1 MCIIHSE
8 QVKKKKTN
16 YKKKKKKK
24 KERRKNGDNVSKYW
38 LRKTILPPRSLR
50 FTTILLAIFLNKSKI
65 FPPSPQKRERKKT
78 VGEKKK
84 EEKFQPRKQFRYYLR
99 GEWFSAVWRE
109 LTNKWKRGKSE
120 KNKTWKVVC
129 SSERRKNER
138 RAKKKGKRKK
148 ERDRERIES
157 RINENACE
165 NIRYSNRGRNRHRKK
180 KRMNPMF

>member
-1 MCIIHSE
+1 METMYPNIGC
-8 QVKKKKTN
+8 
-16 YKKKKKKK
+16 
-24 KERRKNGDNVSKYW
+24 ERQSFLHDLSVSRQFYSQSFSISLKSS
-38 LRKTILPPRSLR
+38 LPP
-50 FTTILLAIFLNKSKI
+50 LL
-65 FPPSPQKRERKKT
+65 SPQKRERKKT
-78 VGEKKK
+78 VGGKKK